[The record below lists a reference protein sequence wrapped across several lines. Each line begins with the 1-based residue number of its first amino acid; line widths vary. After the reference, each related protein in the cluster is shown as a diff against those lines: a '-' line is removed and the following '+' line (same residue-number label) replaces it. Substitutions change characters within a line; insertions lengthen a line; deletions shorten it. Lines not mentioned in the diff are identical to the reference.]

1 MANQYKV
8 FISHSWAY
16 VSDLKSLQRLLEN
29 RGYFKIEFEEA
40 SPDVPINSDNAYY
53 IRSRL
58 KQKISNS
65 NIVLGIAGIYAT
77 YSEWMAWELD
87 KALELDKPIVGVKPY
102 GANRVS
108 SIVSNRAIEIV
119 NWNTES
125 IVQAIRRNT

>member
-16 VSDLKSLQRLLEN
+16 VNDLTNLQRLLEN
-29 RGYFKIEFEEA
+29 RGYFKVEFEES
-40 SPDVPINSDNAYY
+40 SPNVPINSDNAYY
-53 IRSRL
+53 IRTRL

-65 NIVLGIAGIYAT
+65 DIVLGIAGIYAS

-87 KALELDKPIVGVKPY
+87 KALQLNVPIVGVKPH
-102 GANRVS
+102 GATRISTIVS
-108 SIVSNRAIEIV
+108 SRADEIV

-125 IVQAIRRNT
+125 IVQAIKRNV

>member
-1 MANQYKV
+1 MANQYRV
-8 FISHSWAY
+8 FISHSWTY
-16 VSDLKSLQRLLEN
+16 VDDLKKLQRLLEN
-29 RGYFKIEFEEA
+29 RGYFKVEFEEA
-40 SPDVPINSDNAYY
+40 SPDIPINSDNAYY

-65 NIVLGIAGIYAT
+65 NIVLGIAGIYAS

-102 GANRVS
+102 GASRIS
-108 SIVSNRAIEIV
+108 LTVSNRAIEIV